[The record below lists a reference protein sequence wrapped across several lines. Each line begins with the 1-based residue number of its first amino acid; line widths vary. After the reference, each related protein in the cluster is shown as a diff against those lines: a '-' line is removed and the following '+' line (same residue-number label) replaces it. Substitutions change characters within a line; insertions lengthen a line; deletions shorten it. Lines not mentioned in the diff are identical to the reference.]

1 MMLSRLFNN
10 SHNSLGYNFNQQVHH
25 QPKPSTQTDQA
36 TIATI
41 AQQTTE
47 VVETIITDNKEE
59 VVELGLLGHLIKIL
73 FMAHVT
79 GAVLA
84 MFHPSALNVIP
95 QRFVRDNNPLLIL
108 LITVPRF
115 PLLGSPILVQ
125 LIMLQP
131 TSPSLIILRHTTVM
145 TLYMLGTVKVY
156 PFFISVP
163 HSFTLHIKLF
173 ISHKCFMSQKSNKI
187 FSLFK
192 KFSMIIMFTLNFTLL
207 FLL

>member
-1 MMLSRLFNN
+1 MLSRLFNN
-10 SHNSLGYNFNQQVHH
+10 LHNSLGYNFNQQVHH

-47 VVETIITDNKEE
+47 VVETIITDNKE
-59 VVELGLLGHLIKIL
+59 VIELGLLGHLIKIL

-79 GAVLA
+79 SAVLA

-131 TSPSLIILRHTTVM
+131 TSPALIILRHTTVM

-192 KFSMIIMFTLNFTLL
+192 NFSMIIMFTLNFTLL